1 MKTRALLFLLMAPLV
16 SAQAATAPKTN
27 VLLIV
32 IDDQN
37 GFAGRTDLAPQAVT
51 PQLDRFASSGMTFA
65 NAQCAAPVCNPSR
78 TAFLS
83 GLRPSTTGIYDNSQ
97 DSLPKD
103 HLLMRSI
110 SLPTYFRD
118 QGYHLAGAGKV
129 FSSAIAAAAGKRIWA
144 ESIEL
149 GRKAKKHAPAPPEG
163 EGVNAIGK
171 HAWGPLYKSKEEM
184 EDWKL
189 AGWAAEFLTKPHEG
203 PFFLACGIVKPHTP
217 LYVPQE
223 YFDLF
228 PPESITVPDL
238 AADESAGLPESVREK
253 THKTEAELIQRR
265 KELISA
271 YLASSRYADD
281 CVGRILKGLTDGPNR
296 ENTIVVICGDN
307 GYEFGEKHNWSKG
320 SLREGSAHVPL
331 IIAGPGI
338 AAQQTCMHPV
348 SLLDLYPTLV
358 ELAGLPTKSGLDGV
372 SLMPLLKNPAAAWDR
387 PALTTAGFKNHA
399 LRNDRWR
406 YIRYADGAEELYDH
420 TTDPLERSNLATKP
434 ESAKIKA
441 ELQQWLPKH
450 DEPRNP
456 DSTGG
461 KGED

>member
-1 MKTRALLFLLMAPLV
+1 MKTRPLLFLLLAPLV
-16 SAQAATAPKTN
+16 PVQAATAPKTN
-27 VLLIV
+27 VLMIV

-37 GFAGRTDLAPQAVT
+37 GYAGRTEISPQAVT
-51 PQLDRFASSGMTFA
+51 PQLDRFAKGGMLFA

-78 TAFLS
+78 TAFMS
-83 GLRPSTTGIYDNSQ
+83 GLRPSTSGIYDNSQ
-97 DSLPKD
+97 DDLPKD
-103 HLLMRSI
+103 HLLKSST

-144 ESIEL
+144 ETIEL
-149 GRKAKKHAPAPPEG
+149 GRKAKKHAPAPEG
-163 EGVNAIGK
+163 EGMNAIGK

-189 AGWAAEFLTKPHEG
+189 AGWAADFLTKPQSE

-217 LYVPQE
+217 WYVPQE

-253 THKTEAELIQRR
+253 PHKTEAQLIQRR

-271 YLASSRYADD
+271 YLAASRYADD
-281 CVGRILKGLTDGPNR
+281 CVGRILQGLAQGPNR
-296 ENTIVVICGDN
+296 ENTIVVIFGDN
-307 GYEFGEKHNWSKG
+307 GYEFGEKNNWSKG

-331 IIAGPGI
+331 VIAGPGI
-338 AAQQTCMHPV
+338 APQQTCTHPV

-358 ELAGLPTKSGLDGV
+358 ELAGLPAKSGLDGV
-372 SLMPLLKNPAAAWDR
+372 SLVPLLKNPAAPWER

-399 LRNDRWR
+399 LRTDRWR

-420 TTDPLERSNLATKP
+420 AKDPLERSNLANQP
-434 ESAKIKA
+434 ESAKIKSD
-441 ELQQWLPKH
+441 LQQWLPRH

-456 DSTGG
+456 DSKGG

>member
-1 MKTRALLFLLMAPLV
+1 MKTRPLLLLLLVPLF
-16 SAQAATAPKTN
+16 SLQAATTQKIN

-51 PQLDRFASSGMTFA
+51 PQLDRFAKSGMTFA
-65 NAQCAAPVCNPSR
+65 KAQCAAPVCNPSR

-83 GLRPSTTGIYDNSQ
+83 GLRPATTGIYDNSQ

-110 SLPTYFRD
+110 SLPVYFRE
-118 QGYHLAGAGKV
+118 QGYRLAGAGKV
-129 FSSAIAAAAGKRIWA
+129 FSSAIGASVGKRLWN
-144 ESIEL
+144 ETVEL
-149 GRKAKKHAPAPPEG
+149 DRKARKRDPEKPKDAPTNG
-163 EGVNAIGK
+163 IGK
-171 HAWGPLYKSKEEM
+171 HVWGAFPGGKEELD
-184 EDWKL
+184 DWKL
-189 AGWAAEFLTKPHEG
+189 AGWAAEFLTKPQSE

-217 LYVPQE
+217 WYVPQE

-228 PPESITVPDL
+228 PPEKITIADL
-238 AADESAGLPESVREK
+238 AADENAGLPESVREK
-253 THKTEAELIQRR
+253 THKTEAELVQRR

-271 YLASSRYADD
+271 YLASARYADD
-281 CVGRILKGLTDGPNR
+281 CVGRILQGLAQGPNR
-296 ENTIVVICGDN
+296 DHTIVAICGDN
-307 GYEFGEKHNWSKG
+307 GYEFGDKHNWSKG

-331 IIAGPGI
+331 VIAGPGI
-338 AAQQTCMHPV
+338 GAQQTCTHPV

-358 ELAGLPTKSGLDGV
+358 ELAGLPAKSALDGV
-372 SLMPLLKNPAAAWDR
+372 SLVPLLKNPTAPWER
-387 PALTTAGFKNHA
+387 PALTTSGFKNHA
-399 LRNDRWR
+399 LRTDRWR

-420 TTDPLERSNLATKP
+420 DKDPLERSNLATKP

-441 ELQQWLPKH
+441 DLQQWLPKH

-456 DSTGG
+456 DSTEG
-461 KGED
+461 KGYD

>member
-1 MKTRALLFLLMAPLV
+1 MKLLCCLWLLLAVPLTAAP
-16 SAQAATAPKTN
+16 SKPN

-32 IDDQN
+32 LDDQN
-37 GFAGRTDLAPQAVT
+37 GYAGRTDVSPEPVT
-51 PQLDRFASSGMTFA
+51 PNLDRFAKTGMKFA

-97 DSLPKD
+97 DDLPKD
-103 HLLMRSI
+103 HLLKSRI

-144 ESIEL
+144 ESLDL
-149 GRKAKKHAPAPPEG
+149 GRKEKKHAPTPEG
-163 EGVNAIGK
+163 EGLNAIGK

-189 AGWAAEFLTKPHEG
+189 AGWAAEFLAKKHDE

-217 LYVPQE
+217 WYVPQE

-228 PPESITVPDL
+228 PPARITVPDL
-238 AADESAGLPESVREK
+238 AADENAGLTGSLREK
-253 THKTEAELIQRR
+253 TPRTEAELVQRR
-265 KELISA
+265 KELLSA
-271 YLASSRYADD
+271 YFASSRYADD
-281 CVGRILKGLTDGPNR
+281 CVGRILKGLTEGPNGQ
-296 ENTIVVICGDN
+296 NTIVVICGDN

-331 IIAGPGI
+331 IIAGPGV
-338 AAQQTCMHPV
+338 APQQVCTHPV

-358 ELAGLPTKSGLDGV
+358 ALTGLPAKSDIEGV
-372 SLMPLLKNPAAAWDR
+372 SLLPLLKNPAAPWDR

-399 LRNDRWR
+399 LRTDRWR

-420 TTDPLERSNLATKP
+420 DKDPLERTNLATQP
-434 ESAKIKA
+434 EFAKVKT

-456 DSTGG
+456 DSSGG
-461 KGED
+461 EED

>member
-1 MKTRALLFLLMAPLV
+1 MKARALFLLLLASLV
-16 SAQAATAPKTN
+16 SVQAAAPKTN

-51 PQLDRFASSGMTFA
+51 PQLDRFAKSGMTFA

-83 GLRPSTTGIYDNSQ
+83 GLRPATTGIYDNSQ

-103 HLLMRSI
+103 HLLMRST
-110 SLPTYFRD
+110 SLPVYFRE
-118 QGYHLAGAGKV
+118 QGYRLAGAGKV
-129 FSSAIAAAAGKRIWA
+129 FSSAIGASVGKRLWS
-144 ESIEL
+144 ETVEL
-149 GRKAKKHAPAPPEG
+149 DRKARKRDPEKPKEVPTHG
-163 EGVNAIGK
+163 IGK
-171 HAWGPLYKSKEEM
+171 HVWGAFPGSKEEM
-184 EDWKL
+184 DDWKL
-189 AGWAAEFLTKPHEG
+189 AGWAAEFLTKPQSE

-217 LYVPQE
+217 WYVPQE

-228 PPESITVPDL
+228 PPEKITIADL

-253 THKTEAELIQRR
+253 PHKTEAELVQRR

-281 CVGRILKGLTDGPNR
+281 CVGRILQGLAQGPNR
-296 ENTIVVICGDN
+296 DHTIVVICGDN
-307 GYEFGEKHNWSKG
+307 GYEFGDKHNWSKG

-331 IIAGPGI
+331 VIAGPGI
-338 AAQQTCMHPV
+338 GAQQTCTHPV

-358 ELAGLPTKSGLDGV
+358 ELAGLPAKSALDGV
-372 SLMPLLKNPAAAWDR
+372 SLVPLLKNPTAPWER

-399 LRNDRWR
+399 LRTDRWR

-420 TTDPLERSNLATKP
+420 DKDPLERSNLATKP
-434 ESAKIKA
+434 ESAKIKTD
-441 ELQQWLPKH
+441 LQQWLPKH

-456 DSTGG
+456 DSAGG